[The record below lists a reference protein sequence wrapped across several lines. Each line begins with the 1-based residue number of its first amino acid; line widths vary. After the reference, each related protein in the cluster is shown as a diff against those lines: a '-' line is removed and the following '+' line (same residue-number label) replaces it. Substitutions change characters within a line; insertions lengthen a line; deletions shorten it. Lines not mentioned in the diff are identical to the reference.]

1 MFLGDLIKKYR
12 TTNKLSLRDFAKKC
26 GLSHTYIS
34 ALEKNIDPRTGKPI
48 APTLDTVKYISKGM
62 NISVEDI
69 LKILDSNQE
78 FTINADINREHLDKF
93 GNSVIPIPLL
103 GTVKAGYDYLAE
115 ENWEGTKEIKEELG
129 KTGEF
134 FALRIKGDSM
144 FETLWENDI
153 VAVKKQNYADDG
165 DIAVV
170 LINGDEA
177 TVKKIRI
184 LENGIK
190 LIPLNRRINPETQ
203 EPFYED
209 MFFSKEDIETK
220 PVKIIGVVK
229 QIIERNF

>member
-1 MFLGDLIKKYR
+1 MEELFAQRLSELIKNSNYILADMEDAVGKKAATISRYASGEIKGVKR
-12 TTNKLSLRDFAKKC
+12 DTIVKLASFFGVSPAWLA
-26 GLSHTYIS
+26 GLSN
-34 ALEKNIDPRTGKPI
+34 EKYSN
-48 APTLDTVKYISKGM
+48 SK
-62 NISVEDI
+62 
-69 LKILDSNQE
+69 
-78 FTINADINREHLDKF
+78 LDKF
-93 GNSVIPIPLL
+93 GNSVVSIPLL

-115 ENWEGTKEIKEELG
+115 ENWEDTKEIKEELA
-129 KTGEF
+129 KTGDF

-153 VAVKKQNYADDG
+153 VAVKKQDFANDG

-220 PVKIIGVVK
+220 PVKIVGIVK

>member
-1 MFLGDLIKKYR
+1 MEELFAQRLSKLIKNSNYILADMEDAVGKKAATISRYASGEIKGVKR
-12 TTNKLSLRDFAKKC
+12 DTIVKLANFFGVSPAWLA
-26 GLSHTYIS
+26 GLSN
-34 ALEKNIDPRTGKPI
+34 EKYSN
-48 APTLDTVKYISKGM
+48 SK
-62 NISVEDI
+62 
-69 LKILDSNQE
+69 
-78 FTINADINREHLDKF
+78 LDKF
-93 GNSVIPIPLL
+93 GNSVVSIPLL
-103 GTVKAGYDYLAE
+103 GSVRAGYDYLAE
-115 ENWEGTKEIKEELG
+115 ENWEGTKEIKEDLA

-153 VAVKKQNYADDG
+153 VAVKKQDYANDG
-165 DIAVV
+165 DLAVV

-177 TVKKIRI
+177 TVKKIKI
-184 LENGIK
+184 LDNGIK

-220 PVKIIGVVK
+220 PVKIIGIVK